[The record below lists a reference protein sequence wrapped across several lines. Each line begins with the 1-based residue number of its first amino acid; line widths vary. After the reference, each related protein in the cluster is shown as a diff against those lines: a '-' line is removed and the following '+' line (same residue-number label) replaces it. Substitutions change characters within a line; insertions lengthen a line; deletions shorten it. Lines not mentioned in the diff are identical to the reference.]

1 MGMNSKQPPV
11 ITRITTLRNPAY
23 SKIIWVQI
31 YTDDGR
37 VGLGETSFSPQTVEA
52 WMHEE
57 AAEYLLGKDATQLDL
72 HWNRLNGYGGK
83 VIARASDMSGLSAVD
98 MALWDLYAQRAGV
111 PLYEALGGLSRPSI
125 RVYNTCAGYSYGVN
139 RVGRLKTGDVDYK
152 PDERYEDQHAFLN
165 DAGALA
171 DDLLSEGYT
180 AMKIWPFDQVADKSL
195 GQFISGPDLEM
206 CTEPFRLIREKV
218 GNRIDVMLEMHSI
231 WNLPSAIRIAKSVEP
246 YTPFW
251 FEDPVPMDNIAALA
265 EFRRSTDIA
274 VTASET
280 VATRW
285 AFRQMFEMQAMTICM
300 FDISWVGGISEAKRI
315 ATMAEAYHMPVAP
328 HDCVGPVTLMFSV
341 HLSLNAPNALIQETV
356 RAFNSSW
363 YRDIVTKL
371 PVIENGYALPPAGI
385 GAGTELL
392 DSFVKDDETVIKE
405 SNL

>member
-1 MGMNSKQPPV
+1 MVMNSKQPPT

-52 WMHEE
+52 WVHEE

-152 PDERYEDQHAFLN
+152 PDGRYEDQHAFLN

-195 GQFISGPDLEM
+195 GQFISSPDLEM

-251 FEDPVPMDNIAALA
+251 FEDPVPMDNIATLA

-300 FDISWVGGISEAKRI
+300 FDISWVGGISESKRI

-363 YRDIVTKL
+363 YQDIVTKL
-371 PVIENGYALPPAGI
+371 PVIENGYALPPAGT

-392 DSFVKDDETVIKE
+392 DSFVNDDETVIKE

>member
-1 MGMNSKQPPV
+1 MSKKSTIV
-11 ITRITTLRNPAY
+11 KRIDTLRNPAY
-23 SKIIWVQI
+23 SKIIWVRI

-52 WMHEE
+52 WIHEE
-57 AAEYLLGKDATQLDL
+57 ASEYLLGKDATQLDL

-83 VIARASDMSGLSAVD
+83 VIARASEMSGLSAVD
-98 MALWDLYAQRAGV
+98 MGLWDLYAQRADI

-152 PDERYEDQHAFLN
+152 PREMYEDQHAFLT

-171 DDLLSEGYT
+171 DDLLSQGFT

-195 GQFISGPDLEM
+195 GQYISGEDLEL

-231 WNLPSAIRIAKSVEP
+231 WNLPSAVRIAKAVEP

-251 FEDPVPMDNIAALA
+251 FEDPVAMDNIDALA
-265 EFRRSTDIA
+265 QFRCSTDVA

-285 AFRQMFEMQAMTICM
+285 AFREMFEKRAMTICM

-315 ATMAEAYHMPVAP
+315 SGMAEAYQMPIAP
-328 HDCVGPVTLMFSV
+328 HDCVGPLTFMFSV
-341 HLSLNAPNALIQETV
+341 HLALNAPNALIQETV
-356 RAFNSSW
+356 RAFNASW
-363 YRDIVTKL
+363 YREIVTQL
-371 PVIENGYALPPAGI
+371 PVIEDGYALPPQGI
-385 GAGTELL
+385 GACTELL
-392 DSFVKDDETVIKE
+392 DSFVEDSATTIR
-405 SNL
+405 SSSL